1 VDWRMDYG
9 DLYKKSSVRNVL
21 EAYLSLIKVCTILK
35 LFGFNGLIKHV
46 RSKKTKPKK
55 NNISDLKSLS
65 VSLNKAAFYFP
76 IKTKCLEWA
85 SSLVLMGL
93 KKGYRCNLEIGIQTG
108 PFLAHAWVKSKH
120 GVVADDTNLPHDLSV
135 ILSEPFKVTEL

>member
-1 VDWRMDYG
+1 MVILDLKKNQYILIDEDTSVVISNILKTCFDKEINFSRNMQNDPINYKDIIRKLQQKGIITSKENILPDTKYREEVRFSPGASNVDWRMDYG

-55 NNISDLKSLS
+55 K
-65 VSLNKAAFYFP
+65 
-76 IKTKCLEWA
+76 
-85 SSLVLMGL
+85 
-93 KKGYRCNLEIGIQTG
+93 IQN
-108 PFLAHAWVKSKH
+108 S
-120 GVVADDTNLPHDLSV
+120 
-135 ILSEPFKVTEL
+135 